1 MNQAIEEV
9 SRLLHYVR
17 DGFGDIN
24 LRLHW
29 INHLNGFLSGLF
41 WAGVIDFDQY
51 QALGQLA
58 TDAFINSGKPFPHA
72 LNAGPLMP
80 ASVRYERNKE
90 AVKPQAVPVNESVQ
104 LQPVAAPR
112 KLLLLCLLGRSPR
125 SKITRA
131 FAQPVGVS
139 RLPAP
144 WLAPSARWCV
154 RLSRRSAKRS
164 TVSGIWPIQNSPG
177 LVLREAHA
185 VAPSAEVLAR
195 LQRHG
200 LTNAI
205 RAAARAVQ
213 FGVTA

>member
-1 MNQAIEEV
+1 MNHAIEEV
-9 SRLLHYVR
+9 SRLLHHVR

-29 INHLNGFLSGLF
+29 FNHLNGFLSGLF
-41 WAGVIDFDQY
+41 WACVIDIDQY
-51 QALGQLA
+51 QALGALA
-58 TDAFINSGKPFPHA
+58 TDAFFNSGKSFPHA

-80 ASVRYERNKE
+80 ASVRYERNKA
-90 AVKPQAVPVNESVQ
+90 AVKPQAVPVNEPVQ
-104 LQPVAAPR
+104 LQPLAAPR
-112 KLLLLCLLGRSPR
+112 KLLLLCLLGRSPG

-144 WLAPSARWCV
+144 WLAPSARWGLC
-154 RLSRRSAKRS
+154 LSRSSAKRS
-164 TVSGIWPIQNSPG
+164 AVSGIWPIQNSPG

-185 VAPSAEVLAR
+185 VAPTAEVLAR
-195 LQRHG
+195 LQRHWQ
-200 LTNAI
+200 TNAI
-205 RAAARAVQ
+205 CTAARTVQ